1 MSRRAFALAL
11 LLVGAPAAARPGV
24 ADLGGAQGIYE
35 EGQAAALAGDQ
46 AGAAALF
53 VRALGFAGGEHPALY
68 HALGNA
74 LYREGETGAALCAY
88 ARGQRLA
95 PRDGDLAANRARVAR
110 EAQDKLDPPETTV
123 SALFWLSFLSA
134 LEVAAAA
141 SLLATAGLGGL
152 LWARARAR
160 PVGLAGPSALVL
172 AVMLAASVWVAENRA
187 GTAVVIAPEVTAR
200 SARGPDGVELFRLH
214 AGAELLVADAA
225 EDAALLQLPD
235 GRKGWVPAAAT
246 CSTTPGAPF
255 PQR

>member
-1 MSRRAFALAL
+1 MMRAAAALVL

-24 ADLGGAQGIYE
+24 ADLGGAQGLYE

-46 AGAAALF
+46 AGAAALY
-53 VRALGFAGGEHPALY
+53 VRALTFAGGEHPALY

-74 LYREGETGAALCAY
+74 LYREGDAGAALCAY

-110 EAQDKLDPPETTV
+110 EAPDKLDPPETTV

-152 LWARARAR
+152 VWARARGRA
-160 PVGLAGPSALVL
+160 VGLAGPAALALSA
-172 AVMLAASVWVAENRA
+172 ALAASVWVAEQRA
-187 GTAVVIAPEVTAR
+187 GTAVVTAAEVTAR

-214 AGAELLVADAA
+214 AGAELRVADAA
-225 EDAALLQLPD
+225 EDALLLQLPD
-235 GRKGWVPAAAT
+235 GRKGWVPAEAA

-255 PQR
+255 PAR